1 MTDTFNSDQENV
13 GTTSPVN
20 EQYADRATLSEP
32 DGGTKLQ
39 QQIEVMQKRIGDKD
53 THISTI
59 ESENQT
65 LREKLAAIDEKLN
78 KMTTVEEALERIKD
92 NNKSNQDTALD
103 EDTLKSVMRGV
114 LPSVMAEQTASQK
127 AEANFKEVAAQ
138 LTKLYGK
145 DKVDETVARIA
156 EENGITFDDM
166 LDLARKSPKVVY
178 RMAGVTLSQTSA
190 TGFTPSH
197 STNTG
202 YNDVNETRD
211 DKLAYYAKLRREDPK
226 TYFSPAV
233 QKKFREVCLSK

>member
-1 MTDTFNSDQENV
+1 MTNTFNSDQENL
-13 GTTSPVN
+13 GTTAQTT
-20 EQYADRATLSEP
+20 EQQADRATLAES
-32 DGGTKLQ
+32 DLGSKLQ
-39 QQIEVMQKRIGDKD
+39 QQMEVMQKRIGDKD

-65 LREKLAAIDEKLN
+65 LREKLAAIDEKLS
-78 KMTTVEEALERIKD
+78 KMSTVEEALERIKD
-92 NNKSNQDTALD
+92 SNKSNQDTALD

-114 LPSVMAEQTASQK
+114 LPGVMAEQTAAQK
-127 AEANFKEVAAQ
+127 AESNFKEVSAQ

-166 LDLARKSPKVVY
+166 LELARKSPKVVY
-178 RMAGVTLSQTSA
+178 RMAGVNPSQQA
-190 TGFTPSH
+190 AAGFTPTH
-197 STNTG
+197 GTNTG